1 MGFIKILTVTSALI
15 ISHSALADPKHD
27 TKSHSLI
34 AMWSSWIKD
43 LKPKAESSAWPELP
57 KISTRFH
64 IETQASQFKL
74 RKGDKMVLTI
84 SPVGMSLNSR
94 F

>member
-1 MGFIKILTVTSALI
+1 MGLIKILTVISALTLG
-15 ISHSALADPKHD
+15 HSAIADTKQES
-27 TKSHSLI
+27 KSHSLI

-43 LKPKAESSAWPELP
+43 LKPKSDSSAWPELP

-84 SPVGMSLNSR
+84 SPVGMSLNTR